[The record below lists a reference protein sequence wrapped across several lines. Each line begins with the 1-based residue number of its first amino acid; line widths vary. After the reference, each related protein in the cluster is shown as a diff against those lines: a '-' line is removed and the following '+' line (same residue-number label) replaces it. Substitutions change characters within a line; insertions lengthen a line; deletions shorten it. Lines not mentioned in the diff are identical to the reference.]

1 MNNANEVLN
10 WILTFDGRQVPE
22 PVLQQAKRCLLDLLG
37 VAASATQTQLAH
49 IGEQFVLSQYP
60 GDRPLLFAQGH
71 ASQTGA
77 ALFGGWLI
85 DSVDA
90 HDGHVLT
97 KGHSGVALLPSLL
110 ATPHSS
116 QLSGRDFLVALIIG
130 YEVSIRAGIALHAST
145 TDYHTSGAWNAVGVA
160 AMVGRV
166 VGLDLDQLNHAL
178 GIAEF
183 YGPRSPMMRCIEHP
197 TMLKDGSG
205 WGAMTGIA
213 SVEMA
218 RLGFTGAPALTLSSP
233 QMAGHWSGL
242 NERWCISE
250 QYFKR
255 YPVCYWAQPAVEAV
269 LSVGCAW
276 SSSQLI
282 ARIEVETFHEARC
295 LHVVYPESTE
305 QAQYSLPW
313 AVASALY
320 RRTVDYD
327 SITTDLSN
335 PEVQDLSRKVVF
347 KNSKAFDDLFPK
359 ERWARVRIFLID
371 GRSWE
376 SKPCQAKGIPQNPL
390 SDQALH
396 DKYQMLAGPVLGD
409 RAVELESVVDTLEDR
424 NASDLFSLLGLPD
437 NRSMSSD
444 RDKRK

>member
-1 MNNANEVLN
+1 M
-10 WILTFDGRQVPE
+10 
-22 PVLQQAKRCLLDLLG
+22 LDLLG
-37 VAASATQTQLAH
+37 VAACATQTRLAY
-49 IGEQFVLSQYP
+49 IGKQFVLSQYP
-60 GDRPLLFAQGH
+60 GDRPLLFVPGQ

-97 KGHSGVALLPSLL
+97 KGHAGVALLPSLL
-110 ATPHSS
+110 ATPRSS
-116 QLSGRDFLVALIIG
+116 QLSGQDFLTALIVG
-130 YEVSIRAGIALHAST
+130 YEVSIRAGVALHAST

-160 AMVGRV
+160 AMIGRV
-166 VGLDLDQLNHAL
+166 MGLNLEQMQHAL

-218 RLGFTGAPALTLSSP
+218 RLGFTGAPALTLSSS
-233 QMAGHWSGL
+233 QMAEHWSGL

-276 SSSQLI
+276 SSLDLI
-282 ARIEVETFHEARC
+282 ARIEVETFHQARC
-295 LHVVYPESTE
+295 LHVVSPDSTE

-327 SITTDLSN
+327 SITTDLSI
-335 PEVQDLSRKVVF
+335 PEVHELSQKVVF
-347 KNSKAFDDLFPK
+347 KNSKAFDELFPK

-371 GRSWE
+371 GQSWE
-376 SKPCQAKGIPQNPL
+376 SKPCQAIGIPQSPL
-390 SDQALH
+390 SDEALRN
-396 DKYQMLAGPVLGD
+396 KYHMLAGPVLGR

-424 NASDLFSLLGLPD
+424 DASDLFSLLGFPD
-437 NRSMSSD
+437 NKNRFSD